1 MELELKDLCKAYG
14 NVKAADGLNAVFRT
28 GIAGILGPNGAG
40 KSTLFNMLT
49 TNLQPD
55 SGSILLDGCDIFEL
69 GEKYRSRIGYMPQQQ
84 AMYPGFT
91 AIEFLSY
98 IAALKGMP
106 KAEISVEA
114 EKALDS
120 VGLLDCRNRKV
131 SQLSGGMKQRVLLAQ
146 ALLGSPEILI
156 LDEPT
161 AGLDPKQRIL
171 MRQLLSDMAED
182 RIILIATHIVSDV
195 EHIANQICIL
205 GEGKILLSDYVKNC
219 IRSAENG
226 SSPFG
231 DLEAL
236 YTHYFGLEDR
246 TWE

>member
-14 NVKAADGLNAVFRT
+14 SVKAADSLNAVFGN
-28 GIAGILGPNGAG
+28 GIVGILGPNGAG

-55 SGSILLDGCDIFEL
+55 SGSILLDGSDIFEL
-69 GEKYRSRIGYMPQQQ
+69 GEKYRSIIGYMPQQQ

-106 KAEISVEA
+106 KADIPGEA

-120 VGLLDCRNRKV
+120 VGLLDFRNRKV

-146 ALLGSPEILI
+146 ALLGSPQILI

-171 MRQLLSDMAED
+171 MRQLLSDIAGD

-195 EHIANQICIL
+195 EHIANQVCIL
-205 GEGKILLSDYVKNC
+205 GDGKILLSDYVKNC
-219 IRSAENG
+219 IRSAEN
-226 SSPFG
+226 SASPFG
-231 DLEAL
+231 NLEEL